1 MRIRNVRKKVR
12 FGSVLRA
19 APRPCAA
26 LMGAALL
33 AGCSRAPSFSILGSF
48 FPAWLV
54 CIIAGMVLSVVTYRV
69 LVHFKLDKE
78 IVWSIVVYPCIAL
91 FFACVLWLIFFS

>member
-1 MRIRNVRKKVR
+1 MRKKVQ
-12 FGSVLRA
+12 FGSVLHA
-19 APRPCAA
+19 APLAGAA
-26 LMGAALL
+26 LMAAALL

-54 CIIAGMVLSVVTYRV
+54 CIIAGMALSVVTYRV
-69 LVHFKLDKE
+69 FVYFKLDKE

-91 FFACVLWLIFFS
+91 FFACILWLIFFS